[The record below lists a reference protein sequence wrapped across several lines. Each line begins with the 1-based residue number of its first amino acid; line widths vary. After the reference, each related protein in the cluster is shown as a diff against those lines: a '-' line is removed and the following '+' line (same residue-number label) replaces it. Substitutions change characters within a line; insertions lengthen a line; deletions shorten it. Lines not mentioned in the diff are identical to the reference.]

1 MTTRVI
7 EVAKFRA
14 KYRYSFDD
22 EYFYLFWK
30 KGLRTLVHD
39 RYPLSE
45 MSAELDHWRG
55 RPHSTVTNIKK
66 SIFWLVV
73 SIVVFILAS
82 SPLTL
87 SISVFAFVVSGLL
100 LLNEIGFLFPVSA
113 TILDYEDL
121 SGSVYMFHGGKGSE
135 DWSAFERGL
144 SDAIRASKLSRT

>member
-14 KYRYSFDD
+14 RYRYSFDD

-39 RYPLSE
+39 RYPLNE
-45 MSAELDHWRG
+45 MSAELDHWHG
-55 RPHSTVTNIKK
+55 RPHSTVSNIKK
-66 SIFWLVV
+66 SIFWYIVAV
-73 SIVVFILAS
+73 VVFILSS
-82 SPLTL
+82 SPLAVL
-87 SISVFAFVVSGLL
+87 VAAIAFIVSSLL
-100 LLNEIGFLFPVSA
+100 LFNEVGFLFPVSA

-121 SGSVYMFHGGKGSE
+121 SGSVYMFHGRKGLE
-135 DWSAFERGL
+135 DWPAFERGL